1 MLVFSIAKLNY
12 WERIGHHWQRISFI
26 LSLFFPPHSRV
37 LLELTLPKK
46 PLILFSQMTILAAL
60 SRLLCGVAMFT
71 TVSRNFFNSNW
82 RSTLWLLLL
91 PLLAHVQYKTRHWR
105 YVIKN
110 LPLQA
115 STSFFFLI
123 FFSCLG
129 CSNAVGE
136 PNHGHTCFPG
146 LGHRD
151 ANSWLIV
158 TKALWSY
165 KSSDFKNYGEKHFWS
180 SLIPTHSHIRA
191 NVLW

>member
-1 MLVFSIAKLNY
+1 MFLVYFLKLTHLGNYFITILLDTLYRKKNITTTYYVLVFSIAKLNY

-110 LPLQA
+110 LP
-115 STSFFFLI
+115 FCKI
-123 FFSCLG
+123 WH
-129 CSNAVGE
+129 V
-136 PNHGHTCFPG
+136 
-146 LGHRD
+146 
-151 ANSWLIV
+151 
-158 TKALWSY
+158 
-165 KSSDFKNYGEKHFWS
+165 
-180 SLIPTHSHIRA
+180 
-191 NVLW
+191 

>member
-1 MLVFSIAKLNY
+1 MQGLRDDVRIIQSWSVSSRVMMTLRKCRFLRKKQCLSVLSQIDTFGQLFHYYPSRHPVQKKKNITTTYYVLVFSIAKLNY

-110 LPLQA
+110 LP
-115 STSFFFLI
+115 FCKI
-123 FFSCLG
+123 WH
-129 CSNAVGE
+129 V
-136 PNHGHTCFPG
+136 
-146 LGHRD
+146 
-151 ANSWLIV
+151 
-158 TKALWSY
+158 
-165 KSSDFKNYGEKHFWS
+165 
-180 SLIPTHSHIRA
+180 
-191 NVLW
+191 

>member
-105 YVIKN
+105 YVMITTYYFTRSN
-110 LPLQA
+110 MF
-115 STSFFFLI
+115 FFFLF
-123 FFSCLG
+123 FFSWLLWG
-129 CSNAVGE
+129 F
-136 PNHGHTCFPG
+136 H
-146 LGHRD
+146 LLMI
-151 ANSWLIV
+151 SW
-158 TKALWSY
+158 
-165 KSSDFKNYGEKHFWS
+165 F
-180 SLIPTHSHIRA
+180 SLPWNILKCQPHVSLTDHIA
-191 NVLW
+191 Q